1 MTYKVGDKVIP
12 LISSSNKY
20 DSKFQSCAS
29 YNDEMDSFYNKIMTV
44 REIRASGN
52 GNDIYVE
59 EDKHENRGN
68 CLKGWI
74 WNNTWLRKIDI

>member
-20 DSKFQSCAS
+20 DRKFQSCSS
-29 YNDEMDSFYNKIMTV
+29 YNDEMDYFYNKIMTV
-44 REIRASGN
+44 REVRNTSI

-59 EDKHENRGN
+59 EDKHTNRGN
-68 CLKGWI
+68 WLKGWV
-74 WNNTWLRKIDI
+74 WNNTWLRKIGI